1 MTVDME
7 KTEVLPTL
15 NVLLIDDH
23 VGERLLVRDALASSS
38 PQIKVHEVENAV
50 QAFWFLA
57 KQREFRDHP
66 TPDLILLDLAM
77 PVIDGQRV
85 LEVLRRDP
93 QWSQLPVV
101 VLTASARDVDLS
113 MCHDLGA
120 VAFITK
126 PALWQD
132 YLILGEMLMNYLTK
146 RVAPTATGNVQAH
159 FFVRGDKKK

>member
-1 MTVDME
+1 MVVDRE
-7 KTEVLPTL
+7 KTEIMPTH

-23 VGERLLVRDALASSS
+23 VGERLLVRDALAASS
-38 PQIKVHEVENAV
+38 PHIKVYEAENAV

-57 KQREFRDHP
+57 KQREFVNHP

-77 PVIDGQRV
+77 PVIEGQRV

-93 QWSQLPVV
+93 QWTRLPVV

-132 YLILGEMLMNYLTK
+132 YLVLGEMLATYLTK
-146 RVAPTATGNVQAH
+146 RVAPQETGNVHAH
-159 FFVRGDKKK
+159 FFAQKPKK